1 MKVILT
7 VWTMNYVDCVLFIV
21 LIEAI
26 EVTNLKS
33 VILEFPK
40 NMIKPSVFWLIY
52 LTLLVNFQIM
62 QGLMKSNGCAPLL
75 LSKSS

>member
-1 MKVILT
+1 MTLNNMKVILT
-7 VWTMNYVDCVLFIV
+7 VWTMNYVDCVFFIV

-62 QGLMKSNGCAPLL
+62 
-75 LSKSS
+75 

>member
-1 MKVILT
+1 MTLNNMKVILT

-40 NMIKPSVFWLIY
+40 NMIKPSVFRLIY

-62 QGLMKSNGCAPLL
+62 
-75 LSKSS
+75 

>member
-1 MKVILT
+1 
-7 VWTMNYVDCVLFIV
+7 MNYVDCVLFIV

-62 QGLMKSNGCAPLL
+62 
-75 LSKSS
+75 

>member
-7 VWTMNYVDCVLFIV
+7 LWTMNYVDCVLFIV

-62 QGLMKSNGCAPLL
+62 
-75 LSKSS
+75 

>member
-1 MKVILT
+1 
-7 VWTMNYVDCVLFIV
+7 MNYVDCVLFIV

-40 NMIKPSVFWLIY
+40 NMIRPSVF
-52 LTLLVNFQIM
+52 
-62 QGLMKSNGCAPLL
+62 
-75 LSKSS
+75 

>member
-1 MKVILT
+1 MTLNNMKVILT

-40 NMIKPSVFWLIY
+40 NVIKPSVFWLIY

-62 QGLMKSNGCAPLL
+62 
-75 LSKSS
+75 

>member
-1 MKVILT
+1 MTLNNMKVILT

-62 QGLMKSNGCAPLL
+62 
-75 LSKSS
+75 

>member
-1 MKVILT
+1 MTLNNMKVILT

-26 EVTNLKS
+26 ELTNLKS

-62 QGLMKSNGCAPLL
+62 
-75 LSKSS
+75 